1 MANRLKE
8 IRQAKNLSMNE
19 LTRRSGVS
27 RMTIW
32 KLENG
37 APQSY
42 TMRTL
47 QKIAHALDTPVDVV
61 FDMNGEV
68 T

>member
-1 MANRLKE
+1 M
-8 IRQAKNLSMNE
+8 SMSE
-19 LTRRSGVS
+19 LGRRSGIS

-32 KLENG
+32 KIEND

-47 QKIAHALDTPVDVV
+47 QKLASALGASVDEI
-61 FDMNGEV
+61 FEINAGR
-68 T
+68 

>member
-1 MANRLKE
+1 MPNKLKE
-8 IRQAKNLSMNE
+8 IRESQGLSATE
-19 LTRRSGVS
+19 LTQRSGVS

-32 KLENG
+32 KLEHD

-47 QKIAHALDTPVDVV
+47 QKIAQALHVPVREI
-61 FDMNGEV
+61 FDI
-68 T
+68 

>member
-1 MANRLKE
+1 MANKLRDYRKALGM
-8 IRQAKNLSMNE
+8 SMSE
-19 LTRRSGVS
+19 LGRRSGIS

-32 KLENG
+32 KIEND

-47 QKIAHALDTPVDVV
+47 QKLASALGASVDEI
-61 FDMNGEV
+61 FNINAGR
-68 T
+68 